1 MFCASGGESRVFEI
15 FQRDK
20 LASAAFQSH
29 DLEKYISYGIKLEH
43 SASNKAGCRN
53 KLLLEDNL
61 IFVWLLKYGLIFQVC
76 STLYETVFHL
86 RQLWGP
92 GYLPMSPRIQNQCN
106 ASIAEPAWLRYEL
119 ETGLRAV
126 YLSQEDGSATF

>member
-1 MFCASGGESRVFEI
+1 MFCASGGKSRVFEI

-29 DLEKYISYGIKLEH
+29 DMEKDISCGIKLEH

-53 KLLLEDNL
+53 KLLLEYNL
-61 IFVWLLKYGLIFQVC
+61 IFVWLVKYNFIFQVC
-76 STLYETVFHL
+76 STVYDPVFHL
-86 RQLWGP
+86 LQ
-92 GYLPMSPRIQNQCN
+92 LPMSLRIQNQCN
-106 ASIAEPAWLRYEL
+106 VSIAEPAWLRYEL

-126 YLSQEDGSATF
+126 